1 MMAEGYGISSWR
13 DESVLGLNGGNSHT
27 DLVLKLLELYAN
39 DYKVILPYTDC
50 KKHTSE
56 VIKMWRG

>member
-27 DLVLKLLELYAN
+27 DLNILTTELY
-39 DYKVILPYTDC
+39 KLKWWILLCELYLNF
-50 KKHTSE
+50 KKKKN
-56 VIKMWRG
+56 IKEQID